1 MRHLRHALPAML
13 LLLAACSSLPD
24 DIRVS
29 TVKDP
34 AVDLHTRRTYS
45 WSTSVGA
52 VTDSTGTWGRT
63 GMDLDAELR
72 SAIGR
77 QLRAAGYS
85 EVHSGAD
92 VNMALLMLGD
102 RAEIEKVSHEPGA
115 RADPSIL
122 TEGALLVEM
131 IDAKTGRVLWRGG
144 AQSSTQAVHTQAETT
159 ERIDDA
165 VAEMFKDFHG

>member
-1 MRHLRHALPAML
+1 MRHLRLVLPAL
-13 LLLAACSSLPD
+13 LLLAACSSLHD

-34 AVDLHTRRTYS
+34 SVDLHTHRTYS

-52 VTDSTGTWGRT
+52 VTDSTGTWGRS

-72 SAIGR
+72 AAIGR

-85 EVHSGAD
+85 EVLSGAD
-92 VNMALLMLGD
+92 VNMAMLVLGD

-115 RADPSIL
+115 HADPSIL
-122 TEGALLVEM
+122 TEGSLLVEM

-144 AQSSTQAVHTQAETT
+144 AHSATKAVHSQAEMT

-165 VAEMFKDFHG
+165 VARMFADF

>member
-1 MRHLRHALPAML
+1 MRHLRHALPAVL
-13 LLLAACSSLPD
+13 LLLTACSSLHD

-29 TVKDP
+29 TVKDS

-45 WSTSVGA
+45 WAASVGA
-52 VTDSTGTWGRT
+52 IADSTGTWGRT

-72 SAIGR
+72 AAIGR
-77 QLRAAGYS
+77 QLRAAGFS

-115 RADPSIL
+115 PADPSIL
-122 TEGALLVEM
+122 TEGTLLVEM
-131 IDAKTGRVLWRGG
+131 IDPRTGRVLWRG
-144 AQSSTQAVHTQAETT
+144 AAHSSTRTVHTQAEMT
-159 ERIDDA
+159 ERIDYA
-165 VAEMFKDFHG
+165 VAQMFEGFH